1 MIMAGLLTPPDYR
14 TMSKKLTAM
23 PDVSISRRQSLLLG
37 GSILAGSGSLF
48 ALTHIPTAS
57 ALSVDSFDVTN
68 NSFESE
74 TISPKVVVDLAYS
87 FQTSE
92 VPEEVRLKLQVD
104 NETVEQ
110 TYLNPDQSQVN
121 DTIRL
126 TGLVTDSS
134 AWASSDF
141 TVEPGETVTR
151 QLNVTILLDVVV
163 NGEVVTS
170 DTKTDTTTIELSH
183 PDQITV
189 TSSIGGSGEIQA
201 A

>member
-1 MIMAGLLTPPDYR
+1 MVMAGLLTPPDYR
-14 TMSKKLTAM
+14 TMSKKATAI
-23 PDVSISRRQSLLLG
+23 PDVTISRRQSLLLG
-37 GSILAGSGSLF
+37 GSILLGSGSLY

-92 VPEEVRLKLQVD
+92 VPEEVRLKLQVG

-110 TYLNPDQSQVN
+110 TYLNPDQNQVD

-126 TGLVTDSS
+126 SGLVTDSS

-151 QLNVTILLDVVV
+151 ELNVTILLDVVV

-170 DTKTDTTTIELSH
+170 DTKTDTATIELSH

-189 TSSIGGSGEIQA
+189 TSSIGGTGEIQTA
-201 A
+201 

>member
-14 TMSKKLTAM
+14 TMSKKATAM

-37 GSILAGSGSLF
+37 GSILAGGGSLF

-92 VPEEVRLKLQVD
+92 VPEEVRLKLQVG

-151 QLNVTILLDVVV
+151 QLNVAILLDVVV